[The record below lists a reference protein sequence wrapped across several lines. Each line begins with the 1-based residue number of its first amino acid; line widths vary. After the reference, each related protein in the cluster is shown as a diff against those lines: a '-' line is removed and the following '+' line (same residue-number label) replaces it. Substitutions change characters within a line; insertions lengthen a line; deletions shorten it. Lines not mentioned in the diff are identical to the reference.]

1 MQVSVG
7 LPPGNDAAPSYWV
20 LLLYKPDKINFRA
33 LGVLAP
39 ETGLVFQLVPKQIH
53 TDPGVL
59 RPGHSSSCFKQTRVK
74 FFCFIYKTSRYR
86 PLPLVIWVIKWH
98 E

>member
-1 MQVSVG
+1 MKVSVG
-7 LPPGNDAAPSYWV
+7 LPPGNKASPSCWVLV
-20 LLLYKPDKINFRA
+20 LLLYKPNKINFRA

-59 RPGHSSSCFKQTRVK
+59 RLGHSSSCFKQTQAK

-86 PLPLVIWVIKWH
+86 LYLCLYG
-98 E
+98 